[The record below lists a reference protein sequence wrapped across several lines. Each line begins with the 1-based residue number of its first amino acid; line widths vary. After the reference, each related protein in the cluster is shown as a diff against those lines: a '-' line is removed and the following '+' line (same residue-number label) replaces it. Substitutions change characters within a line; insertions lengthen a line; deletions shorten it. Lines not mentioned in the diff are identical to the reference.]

1 MNNKIYVVGFGPGDE
16 SQITNQARN
25 AIVESDI
32 VIGYTL
38 YVELI
43 EKIFPNKKY
52 LSTPMKKEV
61 ERCKLALETAREGNK
76 VAFVFSGDAGVYGM
90 ESLILELQEDFKDIE
105 VEIVPGLTAATAG
118 AAVLGAPINH
128 DFAVIS
134 LSDLLTPWEKIEKRL
149 SCAADADLVICLYN
163 PSSMKRHDYLQKACD
178 ILLKFKSSDT
188 ICGYVKNIAREGES
202 KKILTLQELRNEQV
216 DMFTTVFVGN
226 SQTRNIG
233 ENMVTPRGYKI

>member
-38 YVELI
+38 HVQLI

-76 VAFVFSGDAGVYGM
+76 VAFVCSGDAGVYGM
-90 ESLILELQEDFKDIE
+90 ASLILR
-105 VEIVPGLTAATAG
+105 TA
-118 AAVLGAPINH
+118 
-128 DFAVIS
+128 
-134 LSDLLTPWEKIEKRL
+134 R
-149 SCAADADLVICLYN
+149 
-163 PSSMKRHDYLQKACD
+163 R
-178 ILLKFKSSDT
+178 LLKD
-188 ICGYVKNIAREGES
+188 Y
-202 KKILTLQELRNEQV
+202 
-216 DMFTTVFVGN
+216 
-226 SQTRNIG
+226 
-233 ENMVTPRGYKI
+233 

>member
-76 VAFVFSGDAGVYGM
+76 VAFVCSGDAGVYGM
-90 ESLILELQEDFKDIE
+90 ASLILELQEDFKDVE

>member
-43 EKIFPNKKY
+43 EKSFPNKKY

-76 VAFVFSGDAGVYGM
+76 VAFVCSGDAGVYGM
-90 ESLILELQEDFKDIE
+90 ASLILELQEDFKDVE

-188 ICGYVKNIAREGES
+188 ICGYVKNIARKGES

>member
-43 EKIFPNKKY
+43 GKIFPNKKY

-76 VAFVFSGDAGVYGM
+76 VAFVCSGDAGVYGM
-90 ESLILELQEDFKDIE
+90 ASLILELQEDFKDVE

-118 AAVLGAPINH
+118 AAILGAPINH